1 MASRKEYFYFID
13 THTAGEKLAIVE
25 KGSVTRNGWSSDY
38 KTVQL
43 SGTNNIK
50 IRGTWLEDDLVA
62 GTLTGSYSNI
72 PARFHEHI
80 VSKVISMGYKDIRNL
95 NINNADYFDL
105 EYTKGVRKAK
115 KFTRSNYGKTGR
127 IVPVDF

>member
-62 GTLTGSYSNI
+62 GTLTGSYTNI
-72 PARFHEHI
+72 PARFHEYI
-80 VSKVISMGYKDIRNL
+80 VNRVIANGYKDPRHMDFDV
-95 NINNADYFDL
+95 AQYFDNQY
-105 EYTKGVRKAK
+105 EKGVKKAK
-115 KFTRSNYGKTGR
+115 KFARSNYQTVGAIKAQ
-127 IVPVDF
+127 DF